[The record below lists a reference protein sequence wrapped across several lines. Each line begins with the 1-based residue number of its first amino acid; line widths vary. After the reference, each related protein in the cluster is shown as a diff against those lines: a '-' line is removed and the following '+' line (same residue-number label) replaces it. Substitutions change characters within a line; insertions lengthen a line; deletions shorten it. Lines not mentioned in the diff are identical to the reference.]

1 MSLKAPDRELAG
13 DAKAGEALYAPCLAC
28 HGPDGKGQELL
39 KAPPIVQLDDW
50 YIASTL
56 RKFRSGVRGANPRD
70 ITGMQMAPM
79 AKTLKTDDDI
89 VNVVAYIGTLSG
101 GQ

>member
-1 MSLKAPDRELAG
+1 
-13 DAKAGEALYAPCLAC
+13 
-28 HGPDGKGQELL
+28 
-39 KAPPIVQLDDW
+39 
-50 YIASTL
+50 
-56 RKFRSGVRGANPRD
+56 
-70 ITGMQMAPM
+70 MQMAPM